1 MRLMKA
7 GPVAALLALAALVIA
22 PAASALLA
30 ETAVVATPLSEADP
44 AGDWNA
50 ARTRE
55 YITYDRNS
63 RLHPNH
69 YDAFLRKINT
79 TSPRFTKTKL
89 NTRGQGYGGGIDT
102 PRVIYQQVYRGQSNL
117 KLYRIDTR
125 TRPAL
130 PAGVNTTQWE
140 WHPTISGDWIL
151 FGRRKPSIPHA
162 DKIML
167 FNLATLESRTLS
179 TSTDFALSAGQVEGD
194 WAVWSRCVTV
204 CNVFKYQIST
214 ATTTKLARPDPT
226 SDDPVHQWGPSVTG
240 DGTVYLARGHNGCGE
255 SSEIVRYGASDPAEG
270 TVVAELPFER
280 RDLGFT
286 YARANDDGS
295 TDVFYDRYNCATGWY
310 DIYKVHDP

>member
-1 MRLMKA
+1 MKLA
-7 GPVAALLALAALVIA
+7 WAVALLVLVALLVT

-30 ETAVVATPLSEADP
+30 ETAVVATALSEFDP

-69 YDAFLRKINT
+69 VDAFLRRINT
-79 TSPRFTKTKL
+79 TSGAFTTVKL
-89 NTRGQGYGGGIDT
+89 NTIGEGFGGGTDT
-102 PRVIYQQVYRGQSNL
+102 PRVIYQQVYRGQSSL
-117 KLYRIDTR
+117 KLYRIDTGS
-125 TRPAL
+125 RPAL

-151 FGRRKPSIPHA
+151 FGRRKFSIPHA
-162 DKIML
+162 DAILL
-167 FNLATLESRTLS
+167 FNLATLESRTLA
-179 TSTDFALSAGQVEGD
+179 TSVNLALWPGQVEGD
-194 WAVWSRCVTV
+194 WVVWSRCVTV

-240 DGTVYLARGHNGCGE
+240 DGTVYLARGLSGCGE
-255 SSEIVRYGASDPAEG
+255 FTKIVRYSASDPAEG
-270 TVVAELPFER
+270 TVIAELPFER
-280 RDLGFT
+280 RDLTFT

-295 TDVFYDRYNCATGWY
+295 TDVFYDRYSCATGRG
-310 DIYKVHDP
+310 DIYKVNDP